1 MDVLQSA
8 ESVLNPRASQE
19 TSIDAG
25 TVVGTK
31 ARRRRMASVRL
42 SMQLGESAVK
52 RSVIRIREWRQSVI
66 TTEKKRLRKTVL
78 DLWVYLKE
86 TVGYWRKTDTWYRRE
101 HHRQVASLTEWSTVL
116 TTERG
121 LWAPS
126 DVVPHWRLDETE
138 GPYRVRS
145 AHHAAA
151 PTYIHPNVLQEETGA
166 R

>member
-86 TVGYWRKTDTWYRRE
+86 DFCYWWHADT
-101 HHRQVASLTEWSTVL
+101 
-116 TTERG
+116 
-121 LWAPS
+121 
-126 DVVPHWRLDETE
+126 
-138 GPYRVRS
+138 
-145 AHHAAA
+145 
-151 PTYIHPNVLQEETGA
+151 
-166 R
+166 

>member
-1 MDVLQSA
+1 MYRPQGLILTLSQIMDVLQSA

-78 DLWVYLKE
+78 DLWVYL
-86 TVGYWRKTDTWYRRE
+86 RKFM
-101 HHRQVASLTEWSTVL
+101 V
-116 TTERG
+116 
-121 LWAPS
+121 
-126 DVVPHWRLDETE
+126 
-138 GPYRVRS
+138 
-145 AHHAAA
+145 
-151 PTYIHPNVLQEETGA
+151 TGA
-166 R
+166 MLTPDTDASITDK

>member
-1 MDVLQSA
+1 
-8 ESVLNPRASQE
+8 
-19 TSIDAG
+19 
-25 TVVGTK
+25 
-31 ARRRRMASVRL
+31 MASVRL

-86 TVGYWRKTDTWYRRE
+86 TLCYWRHADTCYRRE

-145 AHHAAA
+145 ARYASESTRHHA
-151 PTYIHPNVLQEETGA
+151 NVLQEETGA